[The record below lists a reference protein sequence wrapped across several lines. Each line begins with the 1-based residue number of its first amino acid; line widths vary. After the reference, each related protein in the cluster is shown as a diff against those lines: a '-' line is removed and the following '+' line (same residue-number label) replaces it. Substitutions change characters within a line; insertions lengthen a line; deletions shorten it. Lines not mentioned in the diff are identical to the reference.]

1 MKIVINLKIN
11 GSDHELLVK
20 PNETLVQVLRG
31 TQLNLTG
38 TKQACE
44 LGDCGACTVLMNGR
58 AVNSCLV
65 LAAQADG
72 AEIET
77 VEGLAVE
84 GRLSPLQ
91 EAFMVGGAIQC
102 GFCSPGMMMSAK
114 ALLNKTPSPAR
125 DQIRHGIAGNLC
137 RCTGYYKI
145 VNAIETAA
153 HDYNGKKGRG
163 GLVYRQH
170 DRHGC
175 TDPFHTA

>member
-1 MKIVINLKIN
+1 
-11 GSDHELLVK
+11 
-20 PNETLVQVLRG
+20 
-31 TQLNLTG
+31 
-38 TKQACE
+38 
-44 LGDCGACTVLMNGR
+44 MNGR

-84 GRLSPLQ
+84 GRLSPIQ
-91 EAFMVGGAIQC
+91 EAFMEGGAIQC

-114 ALLNKTPSPAR
+114 ALLDTTPSPTR

-153 HDYNGKKGRG
+153 HDTNGKEGKS
-163 GLVYRQH
+163 
-170 DRHGC
+170 
-175 TDPFHTA
+175 

>member
-1 MKIVINLKIN
+1 MKIIITLNVN
-11 GSDHELLVK
+11 GTDHELLVK
-20 PNETLVQVLRG
+20 PNETLAQVLRG

-44 LGDCGACTVLMNGR
+44 LGDCGACTVLMNGK

-84 GRLSPLQ
+84 GQLNPIQ
-91 EAFMVGGAIQC
+91 EAFIESGAIQC

-114 ALLNKTPSPAR
+114 ALLDKTPSPTR

-153 HDYNGKKGRG
+153 HQCNCKEGKK
-163 GLVYRQH
+163 
-170 DRHGC
+170 
-175 TDPFHTA
+175 

>member
-1 MKIVINLKIN
+1 MKIVITLKVN
-11 GSDHELLVK
+11 GRDHELLVE
-20 PNETLVQVLRG
+20 PNETLAQVLRG
-31 TQLNLTG
+31 AQLHLTG

-44 LGDCGACTVLMNGR
+44 LGDCGACTVLMNGK

-72 AEIET
+72 TEIET

-84 GRLSPLQ
+84 GQLSSLQ
-91 EAFMVGGAIQC
+91 EAFIEGGAIQC

-114 ALLNKTPSPAR
+114 ALLNETPSPTR

-153 HDYNGKKGRG
+153 HQCKCKEGK
-163 GLVYRQH
+163 Q
-170 DRHGC
+170 
-175 TDPFHTA
+175 